1 MFLPEEFLEGGEKCW
16 RFKLGWEKVGG
27 SLYTEHSFGRLKD
40 YNGIVFD
47 PFILG
52 SDESIDSGGRGQEK
66 GVGGGEYYIMV

>member
-1 MFLPEEFLEGGEKCW
+1 MGK
-16 RFKLGWEKVGG
+16 GG

-40 YNGIVFD
+40 YNCIVFD

-66 GVGGGEYYIMV
+66 GGGRRGILRYGVRYKFL

>member
-1 MFLPEEFLEGGEKCW
+1 MGK
-16 RFKLGWEKVGG
+16 GG

-40 YNGIVFD
+40 YNCIVFD

-66 GVGGGEYYIMV
+66 GGGKEENITLWCKIQVFMTL